1 MKNSE
6 DFIIVDDNQNLTQK
20 ITLDSV
26 IYNIFKQLEQINKNL
41 EKIANKDFNVNTNNY
56 TIPNSNKNEFISPY
70 DYRNNVWCDTNIN
83 QNKDSYVD
91 KNIIS
96 D

>member
-1 MKNSE
+1 MSIYFETEVKSAIISIAKSFEKISNS
-6 DFIIVDDNQNLTQK
+6 
-20 ITLDSV
+20 
-26 IYNIFKQLEQINKNL
+26 L
-41 EKIANKDFNVNTNNY
+41 EKIADKEFNINTNNY
-56 TIPNSNKNEFISPY
+56 TTNPKKGEFISPY